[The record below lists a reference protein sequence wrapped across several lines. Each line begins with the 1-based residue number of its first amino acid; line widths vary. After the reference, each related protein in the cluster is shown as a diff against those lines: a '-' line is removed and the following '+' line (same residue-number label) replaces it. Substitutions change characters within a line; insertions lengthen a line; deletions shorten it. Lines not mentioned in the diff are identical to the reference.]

1 MLAIVPQRRSV
12 VPVNGVKHNKFTAQ
26 DEVREVYTLKK
37 SLKVSWKYKQNY
49 ELQTLLLTILNYKFM
64 L

>member
-37 SLKVSWKYKQNY
+37 SLKVSLKDKQNY